1 LDSIATAQRSIYI
14 ENQYLSS
21 AVIGDALVKRLR
33 EPDGPEVVAVITKA
47 SAGWLEGATMDVL
60 RWRLVKRLR
69 EADKYR
75 RLRIFCPVIDAQ
87 KSCCMSIHSKLL
99 IADNQFVRIGSANV
113 SNRSMGFDT
122 ECDLAIEA
130 DGNPAIKQAIGHL
143 RNSLLAEHLGI
154 LPEDFARILDQ
165 NHSLIASIRKFRTD
179 HPRTLEFVDCAVP
192 EWLDQM
198 IPDSALL
205 DPETPI
211 APEKLVDEFVLS
223 DERGS
228 SSGALFRGVLIL
240 LFMFGLAAAWRWTP
254 LHDLVDLNTVKDWAG
269 SLQDSNTAFLWMV
282 GAFLLG
288 GITAFPVTVLILGT
302 AYAFDA
308 WPAILYSLAGC
319 ILSAILLYGIGRQL
333 GRKNVVRFAGKR
345 LNRMNRLI
353 SKHGALAVAAVRM
366 IPVAPY
372 SLVNLAAGAVR
383 VPFRE
388 FVVGTFLGMSPGV
401 IGITFFENQVEE
413 LLRDPNPISFFVLA
427 VALCFMLLAVYG
439 FRRWFAA
446 KQTPGRRRVSRPS
459 QWAEIR

>member
-1 LDSIATAQRSIYI
+1 
-14 ENQYLSS
+14 
-21 AVIGDALVKRLR
+21 
-33 EPDGPEVVAVITKA
+33 
-47 SAGWLEGATMDVL
+47 
-60 RWRLVKRLR
+60 
-69 EADKYR
+69 
-75 RLRIFCPVIDAQ
+75 
-87 KSCCMSIHSKLL
+87 
-99 IADNQFVRIGSANV
+99 
-113 SNRSMGFDT
+113 
-122 ECDLAIEA
+122 
-130 DGNPAIKQAIGHL
+130 
-143 RNSLLAEHLGI
+143 
-154 LPEDFARILDQ
+154 
-165 NHSLIASIRKFRTD
+165 
-179 HPRTLEFVDCAVP
+179 
-192 EWLDQM
+192 
-198 IPDSALL
+198 
-205 DPETPI
+205 
-211 APEKLVDEFVLS
+211 LVDEFVLS

-446 KQTPGRRRVSRPS
+446 KQPPGRRRVSRPS